1 MRLMVDWLR
10 PVLTASMRL
19 DQCVAPFGVFSSVS
33 RTTCS
38 IFSSPISRGAPGRGS
53 SPSPATPSA
62 IKRLRQR
69 PTVNPVVR
77 NFAATAALLAP
88 PAHSKTIRRGRPP
101 NERCETAA
109 LCAPTRLFALSLPPA
124 HASSAVHD
132 ETPCLTIERLPSI
145 CNLLVTQETRTGLI
159 NRRSLARL
167 EFKSPALRTKRVS
180 A

>member
-10 PVLTASMRL
+10 PVLAASMRL

-53 SPSPATPSA
+53 SPSPASPSA

-88 PAHSKTIRRGRPP
+88 PAHSRTIRARKATERALRDCRAMRSNSALCPGLTTSSCFFGRPRRGSMP
-101 NERCETAA
+101 HHR
-109 LCAPTRLFALSLPPA
+109 TR
-124 HASSAVHD
+124 
-132 ETPCLTIERLPSI
+132 R
-145 CNLLVTQETRTGLI
+145 NLYAIYL
-159 NRRSLARL
+159 
-167 EFKSPALRTKRVS
+167 
-180 A
+180 

>member
-62 IKRLRQR
+62 IKRLRQMKNCKSCR
-69 PTVNPVVR
+69 AQLR
-77 NFAATAALLAP
+77 CY
-88 PAHSKTIRRGRPP
+88 RRVA
-101 NERCETAA
+101 C
-109 LCAPTRLFALSLPPA
+109 S
-124 HASSAVHD
+124 
-132 ETPCLTIERLPSI
+132 
-145 CNLLVTQETRTGLI
+145 TRTL
-159 NRRSLARL
+159 
-167 EFKSPALRTKRVS
+167 
-180 A
+180 

>member
-10 PVLTASMRL
+10 PVLAASMRL

-53 SPSPATPSA
+53 SPSPASPSA

-88 PAHSKTIRRGRPP
+88 PAHSRTIRARKATER
-101 NERCETAA
+101 RCETAA
-109 LCAPTRLFALSLPPA
+109 LCAPTRHLVLGLPPA

-132 ETPCLTIERLPSI
+132 EAPCRTIERAASI
-145 CNLLVTQETRTGLI
+145 CNLLMTQET
-159 NRRSLARL
+159 S
-167 EFKSPALRTKRVS
+167 E
-180 A
+180 